1 MGVMKMLS
9 IFKNL
14 FTAKRSSDA
23 DLLRWAQTEYGR
35 NWQAAYYQMK
45 KNPGKIPSVRG
56 VIV

>member
-1 MGVMKMLS
+1 MGVMEILS

-23 DLLRWAQTEYGR
+23 DLLRWAQTEYGKD
-35 NWQAAYYQMK
+35 WQNAYLQMK

-56 VIV
+56 VTV

>member
-1 MGVMKMLS
+1 MKMLS

-14 FTAKRSSDA
+14 FTAKTSEA
-23 DLLRWAQTEYGR
+23 DLIRWAQTEYGQ

-56 VIV
+56 VVL

>member
-14 FTAKRSSDA
+14 FTAKTSEA
-23 DLLRWAQTEYGR
+23 DLIRWAQTEYGKD
-35 NWQAAYYQMK
+35 WQNAYLQMK

-56 VIV
+56 VVL

>member
-1 MGVMKMLS
+1 MGVMKILS

-14 FTAKRSSDA
+14 FKSKRSSDA
-23 DLLRWAQTEYGR
+23 ELLRWAQTEYGK

-56 VIV
+56 VVL

>member
-1 MGVMKMLS
+1 MEILS

-23 DLLRWAQTEYGR
+23 DLLRWAQTEYGK

-45 KNPGKIPSVRG
+45 HNPGKIPSIRG
-56 VIV
+56 VVQ

>member
-1 MGVMKMLS
+1 MKILS

-23 DLLRWAQTEYGR
+23 DLQRWAQTEYGK

-45 KNPGKIPSVRG
+45 NNPGKIPSVRG
-56 VIV
+56 VTV